1 MVLGAFVTYV
11 SRSSCAAQPRTS
23 RPFLRAGADFGGVS
37 SWSAVLCGCG
47 GTGPRARAHV
57 RVLSLYS
64 QLLLLPH
71 SNRSNTSRGR
81 PGARHPPLRGDSATP
96 GRLPAAQPL
105 LRPKTTAGATAGMLD
120 VDAILPAL
128 ERGRCMTSHCGA
140 RCMLVLSLSA
150 RPFTHPVAASCTAG
164 TNHPR
169 SRA

>member
-96 GRLPAAQPL
+96 GRLPAGLRRRLDHDTQARCSRPARAFCPGL
-105 LRPKTTAGATAGMLD
+105 LPSRS
-120 VDAILPAL
+120 LPARL
-128 ERGRCMTSHCGA
+128 QRLAPAARQKKKSGSTPWVVGACVTSA
-140 RCMLVLSLSA
+140 SQE
-150 RPFTHPVAASCTAG
+150 AANG
-164 TNHPR
+164 
-169 SRA
+169 

>member
-23 RPFLRAGADFGGVS
+23 RPFLRAGAHFGGVS

-71 SNRSNTSRGR
+71 SNSSNTSRGR

-96 GRLPAAQPL
+96 GRLPAGLRRRLDHDTQARCSRPARAFCPGL
-105 LRPKTTAGATAGMLD
+105 LPSRS
-120 VDAILPAL
+120 LPARL
-128 ERGRCMTSHCGA
+128 QRLAPAARQKKKSGSTPWVVGACGTRGGHRMSEW
-140 RCMLVLSLSA
+140 
-150 RPFTHPVAASCTAG
+150 
-164 TNHPR
+164 
-169 SRA
+169 SR